1 MKIYTKTGDSGTTA
15 LYGGRR
21 VSKSDLQIESF
32 GTVDELNC
40 YIGLIADTDHNTNR
54 VAFLRTIQSTLFDIG
69 AILASDASKPNL
81 KLPKVN
87 PEEIMELEQLI
98 DEMTAELPVQQ
109 YFILPGGHVTVSYC
123 HLART
128 VCRRAERVIVA
139 LREHG
144 GNVPDIILQYIN
156 RLSDYLFVLARYKG
170 KEANVSEVYWIPK
183 KE

>member
-1 MKIYTKTGDSGTTA
+1 MKIYTKTGDDGTTS

-32 GTVDELNC
+32 GTIDELNC
-40 YIGLIADTDHNTNR
+40 YIGLIADTDHNTQR
-54 VAFLRTIQSTLFDIG
+54 VAFLRNIQSSLFDIG
-69 AILASDASKPNL
+69 AILAADASKPHL
-81 KLPKVN
+81 KLPQLQPN
-87 PEEIMELEQLI
+87 EIALLEQNI
-98 DEMTAELPVQQ
+98 DQMTEELPVQR
-109 YFILPGGHVTVSYC
+109 YFILPGGHPTVSYC

-128 VCRRAERVIVA
+128 VCRRAERTIVA

-170 KEANVSEVYWIPK
+170 KEANVEEIYWIPK